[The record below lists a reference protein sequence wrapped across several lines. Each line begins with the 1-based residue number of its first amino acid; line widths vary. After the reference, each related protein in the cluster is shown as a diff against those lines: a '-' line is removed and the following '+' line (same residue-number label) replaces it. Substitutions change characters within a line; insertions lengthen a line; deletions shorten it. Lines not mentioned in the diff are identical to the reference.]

1 MLEDLP
7 WRLFAG
13 NGPRL
18 DVASSVELP
27 PQGCAVA
34 VRVADGHGA
43 GVRVELTRRGIGSQA
58 PLAGEGERVHFMA
71 SMTTLRPL
79 SANLADQR
87 PTLPRP
93 ATFEELAALPDEC
106 IDVAT
111 GAALIA
117 RDTYGTLDVDR
128 TIARFDDMAAPL
140 IPRNLAALPPAEQA
154 AAVSLHLYEHLGF
167 RGNEQDY
174 YDPKNSLLPDVLDR
188 RLGIPITL
196 ALVYCEVARRVGVSA
211 RGVSFPG
218 HFLVR
223 VDSPGRDDAPVA
235 VDPFFGGR
243 RLDDAGLQ
251 TLLKRAAPSQEVSLA
266 EHLAPA
272 SARAILVRMLINLKW
287 IHATRG
293 DFARSLLAL
302 DRIISLTPDSAPALR
317 ERGLLAARL
326 GAVEAARAD
335 LSRLLE
341 LVPQAPDAGSIRQR
355 LEELRAKTSVLN

>member
-1 MLEDLP
+1 M
-7 WRLFAG
+7 
-13 NGPRL
+13 
-18 DVASSVELP
+18 
-27 PQGCAVA
+27 
-34 VRVADGHGA
+34 
-43 GVRVELTRRGIGSQA
+43 
-58 PLAGEGERVHFMA
+58 
-71 SMTTLRPL
+71 
-79 SANLADQR
+79 
-87 PTLPRP
+87 
-93 ATFEELAALPDEC
+93 TFEQLASLPDER

-117 RDTYGTLDVDR
+117 RDAYARLDIDR
-128 TIARFDDMAAPL
+128 LSARFDEMAAPL
-140 IPRNLAALPPAEQA
+140 VACGAAALPPEEQVRL
-154 AAVSLHLYEHLGF
+154 VSAHLYDELGF

-196 ALVYCEVARRVGVSA
+196 ALVYCEVARRAGVRA

-223 VDSPGRDDAPVA
+223 VDAHGSDEAPIA

-243 RLDDAGLQ
+243 RLDEPGLQ
-251 TLLKRAAPSQEVSLA
+251 KLLERASPSQKLVMA

-272 SARAILVRMLINLKW
+272 STRTMLVRMLINLKW
-287 IHATRG
+287 IYATRG
-293 DFARSLLAL
+293 DFARALLAH
-302 DRIISLTPDSAPALR
+302 DRIISLTPDSVPALR

-341 LVPQAPDAGSIRQR
+341 LTPQAPDASSIRKQ
-355 LEELRAKTSVLN
+355 LEELHSKAAVLN